1 MGRFLKKI
9 SSEQEVQSR
18 GETFL
23 RKPTSSDKNFH
34 FYHALLQFAQTGQAR
49 KGVGSHY
56 GSLWATAA
64 RPLPSHSQLAA
75 NKLCTH
81 AGLNACTQPTV
92 LTQKCSGHGQNQGC
106 GTLHNGGF
114 SVSISSARRSTAF
127 FSHFSPPLRS
137 NEVDSSKDPQSLAR
151 ARAHS
156 RANKSVVRW
165 FLLRVW
171 MHWGDRQSGVL
182 FTTVHDMSDIP
193 DQPRNHHRLKSGSLY
208 CKSFCEYQRG
218 KVSIWRH
225 YNQY

>member
-1 MGRFLKKI
+1 MPGIFQQFSLSDLLGSRKSEKCWVWFGAGKVKSPRNKRCKVEVRLFSVNLLLPTKTFTFITPDCSSPKRDKQEKGLEAIMGPY
-9 SSEQEVQSR
+9 
-18 GETFL
+18 GL
-23 RKPTSSDKNFH
+23 RP
-34 FYHALLQFAQTGQAR
+34 R
-49 KGVGSHY
+49 
-56 GSLWATAA
+56 A

-182 FTTVHDMSDIP
+182 FTMVHDMSDILNP
-193 DQPRNHHRLKSGSLY
+193 ETTIG
-208 CKSFCEYQRG
+208 
-218 KVSIWRH
+218 
-225 YNQY
+225 